1 MEQSDELSLWSA
13 TALLQASGHE
23 LQSFLVEDLQ
33 EQVEQGKPLADGLV
47 TLSVPQRQAGDFG
60 MEIAGTLLAP
70 VVVELLKEFWSAYVK
85 KLSDDTGGALADA
98 TTGKLKAWFISLLG
112 KKDDNSALTDLAK
125 RIDHLAASKKLSRKD
140 ADSLLEALR
149 DPKLAHE
156 LATRK

>member
-13 TALLQASGHE
+13 NALLQASGHE
-23 LQSFLVEDLQ
+23 LQSFLVVDLQ
-33 EQVEQGKPLADGLV
+33 EQVEQGKSLADGMAK
-47 TLSVPQRQAGDFG
+47 LSVSERQPGDFG

-98 TTGKLKAWFISLLG
+98 TTSRLKAWFVSTLG
-112 KKDDNSALTDLAK
+112 KKDDNGALADLET
-125 RIDHLAASKKLSRKD
+125 RIDHLAANKKLSRKE

-149 DPKLAHE
+149 SPKLAHE